1 MKKIISKLTAV
12 ILLICMIAGNIPAA
26 VVYGTEIGQAGSG
39 QTTVSD
45 ENGGNAEPEGQMKT
59 EEDSSIIQNN
69 DENETQTSGNETAGV
84 SEETAESES
93 ENGAVQSEEEEQST
107 EDLAEESDTY
117 SEEQNNIHYIYIE
130 RPYLET
136 PGTQRIVFSF
146 ENAFAD
152 YEGISITV
160 MNSEGAQEDWAVS
173 RNVDNLYLF
182 EKEFD
187 DETSTGVYR
196 VVSFNID
203 RGGEIDRIDVDAI
216 ETEAQ
221 FGVNQEYQGIDE
233 LAPIDE
239 EQAEEAADVDASVVT
254 IDENG
259 VTEAQDSIASALEE
273 AGASTPT
280 TFSDISGR
288 SSDIVVALD
297 PGHDSTHAG
306 ASAFGLR
313 EEDLTLKIANYCKE
327 ELETYA
333 GVSVFMTRTNSA
345 CPHPGGSSGSDIAER
360 AAAAAAAGA
369 KIYVSFH
376 LNSSTASSAAGA
388 EVIIP
393 NNNWKPQVGQDG
405 RALAEQ
411 IMAELT
417 KLGLADRGIYSKDT
431 TINERYPDNSLSDYF
446 AVQIYNKENGIPGI
460 IVEHAF
466 ISNSNDV
473 NRFLASESGLKQLG
487 AADAA
492 GIAKYLG
499 LLKGQWKEEDG
510 KWIWVWEDG
519 TESPKNEWLNI
530 LGTWY
535 WLDENGYRV
544 SGWKTIGGQKYY
556 FDSEGR
562 MTTGWKNENDIWYYF
577 SDSGRLSVGWQSID
591 GYWYYFTNE
600 GKMVTGWQKIGGQTY
615 YFHSAGRMLT
625 GWQKIDGSK
634 YYFLDAGRMVTGT
647 VTISG
652 IIYNFSDDGKLIEKI
667 TPGWQQ
673 SENNW
678 YYINS
683 DGSKATGWQSIGG
696 YWYYFT
702 SEGKMV
708 TGWQEIE
715 GQTYYFHSAGRML
728 TGWQE
733 INGRTY
739 YFRISGQ
746 MVTGMTTIAGIM
758 YEFNDVGVLIQKISP
773 GWYQTGNTWYYILN
787 DGWQAVGWQSIGGYW
802 YYFDKEGK
810 METGWQE
817 IGGQTYYFHS
827 AGRMLTGWQE
837 INGNIY
843 YFLSAGR
850 MVRGVVTIAG
860 ESYKFGTDGI
870 LIAKLNPGWL
880 FIEDNWYY
888 INTDGKSSVGWQNI
902 GGYWYYFEND
912 GRMVTGWQKIGGQT
926 YYFHSAGRMLTGWQ
940 EIAGKRYY
948 FHSAGR
954 MLTGWQDI
962 SGNWYYFDENGV
974 NLHEGVTS
982 ISGNSVYTKNDL
994 IMFYNRSGYSYP
1006 SDALSKGGA
1015 DNLEKFVEIY
1025 MEEASVE
1032 GIKVEV
1038 AFAQAML
1045 ETNYLQFNG
1054 DVSIEQFN
1062 FAGLGAVG
1070 NGIKGESFDNV
1081 REGIRAHIQHLKAY
1095 ANTDPLVQSCVDNRF
1110 EYVRRGSAPYVEW
1123 LGIQEN
1129 PYGVGWA
1136 AAENYG
1142 FNIVKLIEKM

>member
-1 MKKIISKLTAV
+1 MKKAISKLIAAV
-12 ILLICMIAGNIPAA
+12 LLLCVIMGNIPAGA
-26 VVYGTEIGQAGSG
+26 VYGAESG
-39 QTTVSD
+39 QPGDIAAVSS
-45 ENGGNAEPEGQMKT
+45 
-59 EEDSSIIQNN
+59 EDNQEAPDTDGVN
-69 DENETQTSGNETAGV
+69 DQEDIPQDNSQAI
-84 SEETAESES
+84 
-93 ENGAVQSEEEEQST
+93 EEQPGET
-107 EDLAEESDTY
+107 DTY
-117 SEEQNNIHYIYIE
+117 PKEQIEDNELHYIYIE
-130 RPYLET
+130 SPYLET
-136 PGTQRIVFSF
+136 PAIQRIVFSF
-146 ENAFAD
+146 ETAFAEYD
-152 YEGISITV
+152 RISITV
-160 MNSEGAQEDWAVS
+160 LNSAGTEEEWELAK
-173 RNVDNLYLF
+173 NVDNLYLF
-182 EKEFD
+182 EKQYAEEKTS
-187 DETSTGVYR
+187 ETYEVT
-196 VVSFNID
+196 SFNIE
-203 RGGEIDRIDVDAI
+203 RNGVVENIAVDAM
-216 ETEAQ
+216 ETKAQ
-221 FGVNQEYQGIDE
+221 FGVNQEYEGIDE
-233 LAPIDE
+233 LAPLDE
-239 EQAEEAADVDASVVT
+239 EQAAEEAEVETSVVT

-259 VTEAQDSIASALEE
+259 VTEAQGSIASALEE
-273 AGASTPT
+273 AGASAPSVL
-280 TFSDISGR
+280 SDAAERSGN
-288 SSDIVVALD
+288 IVVALD

-313 EEDLTLKIANYCKE
+313 EEELTLKIANYCKE

-333 GVSVFMTRTNSA
+333 GVSVYMTRTTSA
-345 CPHPGGSSGSDIAER
+345 CPHPGGSSGSDIAAR
-360 AAAAAAAGA
+360 ADAAAAAGA
-369 KIYVSFH
+369 EIFVSFH
-376 LNSSTASSAAGA
+376 LNSSASSAAAGA
-388 EVIIP
+388 EVIVP
-393 NNNWKPQVGQDG
+393 NSSWKPQVGQDG

-411 IMAELT
+411 IMVELT

-431 TINERYPDNSLSDYF
+431 TINERYPDGSISDYF
-446 AVQIYNKENGIPGI
+446 SVQIYNKENGIPGI

-487 AADAA
+487 VADAT
-492 GIAKYLG
+492 GIANYLG
-499 LLKGQWKEEDG
+499 LLKGQWKEDDG
-510 KWIWVWEDG
+510 NWIWVWKDG
-519 TESPKNEWLNI
+519 TESPQNQWLNI
-530 LGTWY
+530 LGRWY
-535 WLDENGYRV
+535 WLDDNGYRV
-544 SGWKTIGGQKYY
+544 SGWKTIGGQTYY

-562 MTTGWKNENDIWYYF
+562 MTTGWKNENNIWYYF
-577 SDSGRLSVGWQSID
+577 SDSGRLSVGWQSIG
-591 GYWYYFTNE
+591 GYWYYFTSE
-600 GKMVTGWQKIGGQTY
+600 GKMVTGWQEIGGQTY

-625 GWQKIDGSK
+625 GWQEIDGSK
-634 YYFLDAGRMVTGT
+634 YYFLDAGRMVMGT

-678 YYINS
+678 YYINT

-715 GQTYYFHSAGRML
+715 DQTYYFHSAGRML

-758 YEFNDVGVLIQKISP
+758 YEFNGVGVLIQKISS

-787 DGWQAVGWQSIGGYW
+787 DGSKATGWQSIGGYW
-802 YYFDKEGK
+802 YYFDNEGR
-810 METGWQE
+810 MATGWQE

-827 AGRMLTGWQE
+827 AGRMLTGWQK
-837 INGNIY
+837 INDNIY

-880 FIEDNWYY
+880 FIEENWYY
-888 INTDGKSSVGWQNI
+888 INTDGKSSVGWQSI

-912 GRMVTGWQKIGGQT
+912 GRMVTGWQKIGGQI

-954 MLTGWQDI
+954 MLTGWQEI
-962 SGNWYYFDENGV
+962 SGSWYYFDENGV

-1015 DNLEKFVEIY
+1015 GDLEKFVEIY
-1025 MEEASVE
+1025 MEEASAE
-1032 GIKVEV
+1032 GIKAEV

-1062 FAGLGAVG
+1062 FAGLGSVG
-1070 NGIKGESFDNV
+1070 NGNKGESFADV

-1095 ANTDPLVQSCVDNRF
+1095 ANTEPLVQSCVDNRF

>member
-1 MKKIISKLTAV
+1 MKKAISKLIAAV
-12 ILLICMIAGNIPAA
+12 LLLCVIMGNIPAGA
-26 VVYGTEIGQAGSG
+26 VYGAESG
-39 QTTVSD
+39 QPGDIAAVSSED
-45 ENGGNAEPEGQMKT
+45 NQEAPDTDGVNDQEDIPQDNSQAI
-59 EEDSSIIQNN
+59 EEQPGETDTYPKEQIE
-69 DENETQTSGNETAGV
+69 ENE
-84 SEETAESES
+84 
-93 ENGAVQSEEEEQST
+93 
-107 EDLAEESDTY
+107 L
-117 SEEQNNIHYIYIE
+117 HYIYIE
-130 RPYLET
+130 SPYLET
-136 PGTQRIVFSF
+136 PAIQRIVFSF
-146 ENAFAD
+146 ETAFAEND
-152 YEGISITV
+152 RISITV
-160 MNSEGAQEDWAVS
+160 LSSSGTEEEWELAK
-173 RNVDNLYLF
+173 NVDNLYLF
-182 EKEFD
+182 EKQYA
-187 DETSTGVYR
+187 DEKASETYEVT
-196 VVSFNID
+196 SFNIE
-203 RGGEIDRIDVDAI
+203 RNGAVENIAVDAM
-216 ETEAQ
+216 ETKAQ
-221 FGVNQEYQGIDE
+221 FGVNQEYEGIDE
-233 LAPIDE
+233 LAPLDE
-239 EQAEEAADVDASVVT
+239 EQAAEEAEVETSVVT

-273 AGASTPT
+273 AGASAPSAL
-280 TFSDISGR
+280 SDAAERSGN
-288 SSDIVVALD
+288 IVVALD

-313 EEDLTLKIANYCKE
+313 EEELTLKIANYCKE

-333 GVSVFMTRTNSA
+333 GVSVYMTRTTSA
-345 CPHPGGSSGSDIAER
+345 CPHPGGSSGSDIAAR
-360 AAAAAAAGA
+360 ADAAAAAGA
-369 KIYVSFH
+369 KIFVSFH
-376 LNSSTASSAAGA
+376 LNSSTSSAAAGA
-388 EVIIP
+388 EVIVP
-393 NNNWKPQVGQDG
+393 NSSWKPQVGQDG

-411 IMAELT
+411 IISELT
-417 KLGLADRGIYSKDT
+417 KLGLNNRGIYSKDT
-431 TINERYPDNSLSDYF
+431 TINERYPDGSLSDYF
-446 AVQIYNKENGIPGI
+446 SVQIYNKENGIPGI

-487 AADAA
+487 VADAT
-492 GIAKYLG
+492 GIANYLG
-499 LLKGQWKEEDG
+499 LLKGQWKEDDG
-510 KWIWVWEDG
+510 NWIWVWKDG
-519 TESPKNEWLNI
+519 TESPQNQWLNI
-530 LGTWY
+530 LGRWY
-535 WLDENGYRV
+535 WLDDNGYRV
-544 SGWKTIGGQKYY
+544 SGWKTIGGQTYY

-562 MTTGWKNENDIWYYF
+562 MATGWKNENDIWYYF
-577 SDSGRLSVGWQSID
+577 SDSGRLSV
-591 GYWYYFTNE
+591 
-600 GKMVTGWQKIGGQTY
+600 
-615 YFHSAGRMLT
+615 
-625 GWQKIDGSK
+625 
-634 YYFLDAGRMVTGT
+634 
-647 VTISG
+647 
-652 IIYNFSDDGKLIEKI
+652 
-667 TPGWQQ
+667 
-673 SENNW
+673 
-678 YYINS
+678 
-683 DGSKATGWQSIGG
+683 GWQSIGG

-715 GQTYYFHSAGRML
+715 GQTYYFHSAGRMWI
-728 TGWQE
+728 GWQE

-758 YEFNDVGVLIQKISP
+758 YEFNSVGVLIQKISS

-787 DGWQAVGWQSIGGYW
+787 DGCQAVGWQSIGGYW
-802 YYFDKEGK
+802 YYFTSEGK
-810 METGWQE
+810 MVTGWQE

-850 MVRGVVTIAG
+850 MARGVVTIAG

-870 LIAKLNPGWL
+870 FIAKLNPGWL
-880 FIEDNWYY
+880 FIEENWYY
-888 INTDGKSSVGWQNI
+888 INTDGKSSVGWQSI
-902 GGYWYYFEND
+902 GGYWYFFEND
-912 GRMVTGWQKIGGQT
+912 GRMLTGWQKIGGQI

-954 MLTGWQDI
+954 MLTGWQEI
-962 SGNWYYFDENGV
+962 SGSWYYFDENGV

-1015 DNLEKFVEIY
+1015 GDLEKFVEIY
-1025 MEEASVE
+1025 MEEASAE
-1032 GIKVEV
+1032 GIKAEV

-1070 NGIKGESFDNV
+1070 NGNKGESFADV

-1095 ANTDPLVQSCVDNRF
+1095 ANTEPLVQSCVDNRF

>member
-1 MKKIISKLTAV
+1 
-12 ILLICMIAGNIPAA
+12 
-26 VVYGTEIGQAGSG
+26 
-39 QTTVSD
+39 
-45 ENGGNAEPEGQMKT
+45 
-59 EEDSSIIQNN
+59 
-69 DENETQTSGNETAGV
+69 
-84 SEETAESES
+84 
-93 ENGAVQSEEEEQST
+93 
-107 EDLAEESDTY
+107 
-117 SEEQNNIHYIYIE
+117 
-130 RPYLET
+130 
-136 PGTQRIVFSF
+136 
-146 ENAFAD
+146 
-152 YEGISITV
+152 
-160 MNSEGAQEDWAVS
+160 
-173 RNVDNLYLF
+173 
-182 EKEFD
+182 
-187 DETSTGVYR
+187 
-196 VVSFNID
+196 
-203 RGGEIDRIDVDAI
+203 
-216 ETEAQ
+216 
-221 FGVNQEYQGIDE
+221 
-233 LAPIDE
+233 
-239 EQAEEAADVDASVVT
+239 
-254 IDENG
+254 
-259 VTEAQDSIASALEE
+259 
-273 AGASTPT
+273 
-280 TFSDISGR
+280 
-288 SSDIVVALD
+288 
-297 PGHDSTHAG
+297 
-306 ASAFGLR
+306 
-313 EEDLTLKIANYCKE
+313 
-327 ELETYA
+327 
-333 GVSVFMTRTNSA
+333 
-345 CPHPGGSSGSDIAER
+345 
-360 AAAAAAAGA
+360 
-369 KIYVSFH
+369 
-376 LNSSTASSAAGA
+376 
-388 EVIIP
+388 
-393 NNNWKPQVGQDG
+393 
-405 RALAEQ
+405 
-411 IMAELT
+411 MAELT

-577 SDSGRLSVGWQSID
+577 SDSGRLSVGWQSIG
-591 GYWYYFTNE
+591 GYWYYFTN
-600 GKMVTGWQKIGGQTY
+600 
-615 YFHSAGRMLT
+615 
-625 GWQKIDGSK
+625 
-634 YYFLDAGRMVTGT
+634 
-647 VTISG
+647 
-652 IIYNFSDDGKLIEKI
+652 
-667 TPGWQQ
+667 
-673 SENNW
+673 
-678 YYINS
+678 
-683 DGSKATGWQSIGG
+683 
-696 YWYYFT
+696 
-702 SEGKMV
+702 EGKMV

-758 YEFNDVGVLIQKISP
+758 YEFNGVGVLIQKISP

-1006 SDALSKGGA
+1006 SDALSKGEA

-1070 NGIKGESFDNV
+1070 NDIKGESFDNV

>member
-1 MKKIISKLTAV
+1 MKKAISKLTAAVLLFCV
-12 ILLICMIAGNIPAA
+12 ILGNIPEGAVYGAESGQPGDIAA
-26 VVYGTEIGQAGSG
+26 VSSEDNQEVPDTDGVNDQEDIPQDNSQA
-39 QTTVSD
+39 
-45 ENGGNAEPEGQMKT
+45 
-59 EEDSSIIQNN
+59 I
-69 DENETQTSGNETAGV
+69 
-84 SEETAESES
+84 
-93 ENGAVQSEEEEQST
+93 EEQPGET
-107 EDLAEESDTY
+107 DTY
-117 SEEQNNIHYIYIE
+117 PKEQIEDNELHYIYIE
-130 RPYLET
+130 SPYLET
-136 PGTQRIVFSF
+136 PAIQRIVFSF
-146 ENAFAD
+146 ETAFAEND
-152 YEGISITV
+152 RISITV
-160 MNSEGAQEDWAVS
+160 LSSSGTEEEWELAK
-173 RNVDNLYLF
+173 NVDNLYLF
-182 EKEFD
+182 EKQYA
-187 DETSTGVYR
+187 DEKASETYEVT
-196 VVSFNID
+196 SFNIE
-203 RGGEIDRIDVDAI
+203 RNGAVENIAVDAM
-216 ETEAQ
+216 ETKAQ
-221 FGVNQEYQGIDE
+221 FGVNQEYEGIDE
-233 LAPIDE
+233 LAPLDE
-239 EQAEEAADVDASVVT
+239 EQAAEEAEVETSVVT

-273 AGASTPT
+273 AGASTPSAL
-280 TFSDISGR
+280 SDASERSGN
-288 SSDIVVALD
+288 IVVALD

-333 GVSVFMTRTNSA
+333 GVSVYMTRTTSA
-345 CPHPGGSSGSDIAER
+345 CPHPGGSSGSDIAAR
-360 AAAAAAAGA
+360 ADAAAAAGA
-369 KIYVSFH
+369 KIFVSFH
-376 LNSSTASSAAGA
+376 LNSSTSSAAAGA
-388 EVIIP
+388 EVIVP
-393 NNNWKPQVGQDG
+393 NSRWKPQVGQDG

-411 IMAELT
+411 IISELT
-417 KLGLADRGIYSKDT
+417 KLGLNNRGIYSKDT
-431 TINERYPDNSLSDYF
+431 TINERYPDGSLSDYF
-446 AVQIYNKENGIPGI
+446 SVQIYNKENGIPGI

-487 AADAA
+487 VADAT
-492 GIAKYLG
+492 GIANYLG
-499 LLKGQWKEEDG
+499 LLKGQWKEDDG
-510 KWIWVWEDG
+510 NWIWVWKDG
-519 TESPKNEWLNI
+519 TESPQNQWLNI
-530 LGTWY
+530 LGRWY
-535 WLDENGYRV
+535 WLDDNGYRV
-544 SGWKTIGGQKYY
+544 SGWKTIGGQTYY

-562 MTTGWKNENDIWYYF
+562 MATGWKNENDIWYYF
-577 SDSGRLSVGWQSID
+577 SDSGRLSVGWQSIG
-591 GYWYYFTNE
+591 GYWYYFTSE
-600 GKMVTGWQKIGGQTY
+600 GKMVTGWQEIGGQTY

-625 GWQKIDGSK
+625 GWQ
-634 YYFLDAGRMVTGT
+634 
-647 VTISG
+647 
-652 IIYNFSDDGKLIEKI
+652 
-667 TPGWQQ
+667 Q
-673 SENNW
+673 SEKNW
-678 YYINS
+678 YYINT

-728 TGWQE
+728 IGWQE

-758 YEFNDVGVLIQKISP
+758 YEFNSVGVLIQKISS

-787 DGWQAVGWQSIGGYW
+787 DGCQAVGWQSIGGYW
-802 YYFDKEGK
+802 YYFTSEGK
-810 METGWQE
+810 MVTGWQE

-827 AGRMLTGWQE
+827 AGRMQTGWQE
-837 INGNIY
+837 IDGNIY

-850 MVRGVVTIAG
+850 MARGVVTIAG

-870 LIAKLNPGWL
+870 FIAKLNPGWL
-880 FIEDNWYY
+880 FIEENWYY
-888 INTDGKSSVGWQNI
+888 INTDGKSSVGWQSI
-902 GGYWYYFEND
+902 GGYWYYFTSE
-912 GRMVTGWQKIGGQT
+912 GKMVTGWQKIGGQI

-954 MLTGWQDI
+954 MLTGWQEI
-962 SGNWYYFDENGV
+962 SGSWYYFDENGV

-1015 DNLEKFVEIY
+1015 GDLEKFVEIY
-1025 MEEASVE
+1025 MEEASAE
-1032 GIKVEV
+1032 GIKAEV

-1070 NGIKGESFDNV
+1070 NGKKGESFADV

-1095 ANTDPLVQSCVDNRF
+1095 ANTEALVQSCVDNRF

>member
-1 MKKIISKLTAV
+1 MKKAISNLTAV
-12 ILLICMIAGNIPAA
+12 VLLFCLILGNIP
-26 VVYGTEIGQAGSG
+26 VGIVYGAESGQSGDSTVVSSEDNEEVSDMDGKNDSEGILQNEEQNGADSQQEGALSEPAGEKDENGSG
-39 QTTVSD
+39 QTQ
-45 ENGGNAEPEGQMKT
+45 ENNQ
-59 EEDSSIIQNN
+59 
-69 DENETQTSGNETAGV
+69 V
-84 SEETAESES
+84 SEELSG
-93 ENGAVQSEEEEQST
+93 EN
-107 EDLAEESDTY
+107 DTY
-117 SEEQNNIHYIYIE
+117 SAEPIEENELHYIYIE
-130 RPYLET
+130 SPYLET
-136 PGTQRIVFSF
+136 PATQRIVFSF
-146 ENAFAD
+146 EKVFTEYD
-152 YEGISITV
+152 RISITV
-160 MNSEGAQEDWAVS
+160 LNTAGAEEEWELAK
-173 RNVDNLYLF
+173 NVDNLYLF
-182 EKEFD
+182 EKQYA
-187 DETSTGVYR
+187 DEKTSETYEVT
-196 VVSFNID
+196 SFNIE
-203 RGGEIDRIDVDAI
+203 RNEAVEKIAVDAM
-216 ETEAQ
+216 ETKAQ
-221 FGVNQEYQGIDE
+221 FGVNQEYEGIDE
-233 LAPIDE
+233 LAPLDE
-239 EQAEEAADVDASVVT
+239 EQAAEEAEVETSVVT

-273 AGASTPT
+273 AGASTPSAL
-280 TFSDISGR
+280 SDASERSGN
-288 SSDIVVALD
+288 IVVALD

-333 GVSVFMTRTNSA
+333 GVSVYMTRTTSA
-345 CPHPGGSSGSDIAER
+345 CPHPGGSSGSDIAAR
-360 AAAAAAAGA
+360 ADAAAAAGA
-369 KIYVSFH
+369 KIFVSFH
-376 LNSSTASSAAGA
+376 LNSSTSSAAAGA
-388 EVIIP
+388 EVIVP
-393 NNNWKPQVGQDG
+393 NSSWKPQVGQDG

-411 IMAELT
+411 IISELT
-417 KLGLADRGIYSKDT
+417 KLGLNNRGIYSKDT
-431 TINERYPDNSLSDYF
+431 TINERYPDGSLSDYF
-446 AVQIYNKENGIPGI
+446 SVQIYNKENGIPGI

-487 AADAA
+487 VADAT
-492 GIAKYLG
+492 GIANYLG
-499 LLKGQWKEEDG
+499 LLKGQWKEDDG
-510 KWIWVWEDG
+510 NWIWVWKDG
-519 TESPKNEWLNI
+519 TESPQNQWLNI
-530 LGTWY
+530 LGRWY
-535 WLDENGYRV
+535 WLDDNGYRV
-544 SGWKTIGGQKYY
+544 SGWKTIGGQTYY

-577 SDSGRLSVGWQSID
+577 SDSGRLSVGWQSIG
-591 GYWYYFTNE
+591 GYWYYFTSE
-600 GKMVTGWQKIGGQTY
+600 GKMVTGWQEIGGQTY

-625 GWQKIDGSK
+625 GWQEIDESK

-652 IIYNFSDDGKLIEKI
+652 IIYIFSDDGKLIEKI

-673 SENNW
+673 SEKNW
-678 YYINS
+678 YYINT
-683 DGSKATGWQSIGG
+683 DGSKATEWQSIGG

-708 TGWQEIE
+708 TGLQEIE

-728 TGWQE
+728 IGWQE

-758 YEFNDVGVLIQKISP
+758 YEFNSVGVLIQKISS

-787 DGWQAVGWQSIGGYW
+787 DGCQAVGWQSIGGYW
-802 YYFDKEGK
+802 YYFTSEGK
-810 METGWQE
+810 
-817 IGGQTYYFHS
+817 
-827 AGRMLTGWQE
+827 
-837 INGNIY
+837 
-843 YFLSAGR
+843 
-850 MVRGVVTIAG
+850 
-860 ESYKFGTDGI
+860 
-870 LIAKLNPGWL
+870 
-880 FIEDNWYY
+880 
-888 INTDGKSSVGWQNI
+888 
-902 GGYWYYFEND
+902 
-912 GRMVTGWQKIGGQT
+912 MVTGWQEIGGQT

-954 MLTGWQDI
+954 MLTGWQEI
-962 SGNWYYFDENGV
+962 SGSWYYFDENGV

-1015 DNLEKFVEIY
+1015 GDLEKFVEIY
-1025 MEEASVE
+1025 MEEASAE
-1032 GIKVEV
+1032 GIKAEV

-1070 NGIKGESFDNV
+1070 NGNKGESFADV

-1095 ANTDPLVQSCVDNRF
+1095 ANTEPLVQSCVDNRF

-1123 LGIQEN
+1123 LGIREN

>member
-1 MKKIISKLTAV
+1 MKKAISKLIAAV
-12 ILLICMIAGNIPAA
+12 LLLCVIMGNIPAGA
-26 VVYGTEIGQAGSG
+26 VYGAESG
-39 QTTVSD
+39 QPGDIAAVSS
-45 ENGGNAEPEGQMKT
+45 
-59 EEDSSIIQNN
+59 EDNQEAPDTDGVN
-69 DENETQTSGNETAGV
+69 DQEDIPQDNSQAI
-84 SEETAESES
+84 
-93 ENGAVQSEEEEQST
+93 EEQPGET
-107 EDLAEESDTY
+107 DTY
-117 SEEQNNIHYIYIE
+117 PKEQIEDNELHYIYIE
-130 RPYLET
+130 SPYLET
-136 PGTQRIVFSF
+136 PAIQRIVFSF
-146 ENAFAD
+146 ETAFAEYD
-152 YEGISITV
+152 RISITV
-160 MNSEGAQEDWAVS
+160 LNSAGTEEEWELAK
-173 RNVDNLYLF
+173 NVDNLYLF
-182 EKEFD
+182 EKQYAEEKTS
-187 DETSTGVYR
+187 ETYEVT
-196 VVSFNID
+196 SFNIE
-203 RGGEIDRIDVDAI
+203 RNEAVEKIAVDAM
-216 ETEAQ
+216 ETKAQ
-221 FGVNQEYQGIDE
+221 FGVNQEYEGIDE
-233 LAPIDE
+233 LAPLDE
-239 EQAEEAADVDASVVT
+239 EQAAEEAEVETSVVT

-273 AGASTPT
+273 AGASTPSAL
-280 TFSDISGR
+280 SDASERSGN
-288 SSDIVVALD
+288 IVVALD

-333 GVSVFMTRTNSA
+333 GVSVYMTRTTSA
-345 CPHPGGSSGSDIAER
+345 CPHPGGSSGSDIAAR
-360 AAAAAAAGA
+360 ADAAAAAGA
-369 KIYVSFH
+369 KIFVSFH
-376 LNSSTASSAAGA
+376 LNSSTSSAAAGA
-388 EVIIP
+388 EVIVP
-393 NNNWKPQVGQDG
+393 NSSWKPQVGQDG

-411 IMAELT
+411 IISELT
-417 KLGLADRGIYSKDT
+417 KLGLNNRGIYSKDT
-431 TINERYPDNSLSDYF
+431 TINERYPDGSLSDYF
-446 AVQIYNKENGIPGI
+446 SVQIYNKENGIPGI

-487 AADAA
+487 VADAT
-492 GIAKYLG
+492 GIANYLG
-499 LLKGQWKEEDG
+499 LLKGQWKEDDG
-510 KWIWVWEDG
+510 NWIWVWKDG
-519 TESPKNEWLNI
+519 TESPQNQWLNI
-530 LGTWY
+530 LGRWY
-535 WLDENGYRV
+535 WLDDNGYRV
-544 SGWKTIGGQKYY
+544 SGWKTIGGQTYY

-562 MTTGWKNENDIWYYF
+562 MTTGWKNENNIWYYF
-577 SDSGRLSVGWQSID
+577 SDSGRLSVGWQSIG
-591 GYWYYFTNE
+591 GYWYYFTSE
-600 GKMVTGWQKIGGQTY
+600 GKMVTGWQEIGGQTY

-652 IIYNFSDDGKLIEKI
+652 IIYIFSDDGKLIEKI

-673 SENNW
+673 SEKNW
-678 YYINS
+678 YYINT

-728 TGWQE
+728 IGWQE

-758 YEFNDVGVLIQKISP
+758 YEFNSVGVLIQKISS

-787 DGWQAVGWQSIGGYW
+787 DGCQAVGWQSIGGYW
-802 YYFDKEGK
+802 YYFTSEGK
-810 METGWQE
+810 
-817 IGGQTYYFHS
+817 
-827 AGRMLTGWQE
+827 
-837 INGNIY
+837 
-843 YFLSAGR
+843 
-850 MVRGVVTIAG
+850 
-860 ESYKFGTDGI
+860 
-870 LIAKLNPGWL
+870 
-880 FIEDNWYY
+880 
-888 INTDGKSSVGWQNI
+888 
-902 GGYWYYFEND
+902 
-912 GRMVTGWQKIGGQT
+912 MVTGWQEIGGQT

-954 MLTGWQDI
+954 MLTGWQEI
-962 SGNWYYFDENGV
+962 SGSWYYFDENGV

-1015 DNLEKFVEIY
+1015 GDLEKFVEIY
-1025 MEEASVE
+1025 MEEASAE
-1032 GIKVEV
+1032 GIKAEV

-1070 NGIKGESFDNV
+1070 NGNKGESFADV

-1095 ANTDPLVQSCVDNRF
+1095 ANTEPLVQSCVDNRF